1 VKRKAIPLLTIIAC
15 LAAAVHLAVPGA
27 AQEGAGS
34 PAAKGRA
41 CASCHKEQC
50 DTWASNG
57 HARTGASLKGDERT
71 DPSCLAC
78 HAPQA
83 DLEKGVG
90 CASCHGTADYECG
103 DFNRAVAA
111 GRRMP
116 AEASC
121 RSCHKA
127 SQKHP
132 DLEFQFQVDYPV
144 VKHDRAK
151 PRDLFAPDEIYRRF
165 KTYTEADGLP
175 HSKVFAVKVNGK
187 DVWAG
192 TEEGLARLRG
202 GKWQS
207 WKASDGLVHRAVTSL
222 DCDKQTGEVFVG
234 TLGGVS
240 VFDGQ
245 RFVNYTQE
253 NSGLVNNVV
262 FGVAL
267 QGDDLW
273 IATFDGISRM
283 NRSTRKWTNYR
294 LHEAPLDEVWIYGCE
309 ATFDRVNFAVWGGG
323 LVEYLPGRDHW
334 QAYHD
339 PDGSFELDLIRNDGV
354 VSQMTTAVSQ
364 DNGLTWVG
372 SYFGTSRY
380 DGRDWMEYNEDDSGL
395 ASNFINFVKA
405 RRFTGWHAT
414 DKGLSALDTKRG
426 RWVNY
431 RRLEGPVPQTSIEI
445 TDLDGK
451 RRRRFVADT
460 AFPYDFIWGLDFS
473 GEDIWIATS
482 NGLARGTYG
491 SSDDR
496 LYPVETPTANEAA
509 QKPAVEPAAAPGERP
524 LVGLVERK
532 LFGDGFAQK
541 VLGPEY
547 TQPYVHFK
555 KPHAVPLAKDFSG
568 FVDPIGREDTS
579 FENDSEVRIG
589 FLGCLSGPFRAYS
602 TEMLRGAQLAVEEI
616 NAAGGYRGKP
626 VVLKIRDDKA
636 RMGNTANETVK
647 LIYDDKVL
655 AFLGSMSSD
664 TTHVALR
671 VALKGGVA
679 ELTSI
684 STDPTI
690 TQIVVPWIFRCLAD
704 DWSQSRALAKLVF
717 LERKFKRVALLERNN
732 RYGRMGSAEI
742 KRVAKRM
749 GHPITLA
756 IRYGKSTKTF
766 AEHIRK
772 IREYGADAVIIWGLY
787 AKGAQIVKEMD
798 AAGLDIPIFGA
809 DGLVA
814 PRFIELAGKSAEGVV
829 VTYPYDFYRDDPITQ
844 RFNRK
849 FKQRY
854 DHDPDSFAAHGYDA
868 MYILFGAVKRAG
880 LNRTRIRDELART
893 RDFHG
898 ATGIISF
905 DHRGNDVRG
914 VQFAVVHE
922 GKFLPLRMAGRHV
935 RKGRHEK

>member
-1 VKRKAIPLLTIIAC
+1 MAIPPLTIIAC
-15 LAAAVHLAVPGA
+15 LVGAAVYFAGPGA
-27 AQEGAGS
+27 AQEDDCRPVAQGGAADC
-34 PAAKGRA
+34 AA
-41 CASCHKEQC
+41 CHAEQC
-50 DTWASNG
+50 DTWKDTG
-57 HARTGASLKGDERT
+57 HAQAGASLKGDET
-71 DPSCLAC
+71 SDKSCLAC
-78 HAPQA
+78 HAPQE
-83 DLEKGVG
+83 DLAKGVG
-90 CASCHGTADYECG
+90 CATCHGDGFSCG
-103 DFNRAVAA
+103 DFNAAVAS

-116 AEASC
+116 ADATCRTCHASTE
-121 RSCHKA
+121 R
-127 SQKHP
+127 HP
-132 DLEFQFQVDYPV
+132 DLAFQFQVDYPAIR
-144 VKHDRAK
+144 HETAK
-151 PRDLFAPDEIYRRF
+151 PRDLFAPEGLYRRF
-165 KTYTEADGLP
+165 VTYTKADGLP
-175 HSKVFAVKVNGK
+175 HSKVFAVKAAGN

-192 TEEGLARLRG
+192 TDDGLARLRAG
-202 GKWQS
+202 RWQS
-207 WKASDGLVHRAVTSL
+207 WNVAEGLVHQAVTSL
-222 DCDKQTGEVFVG
+222 DCDKKTNEVFVG

-240 VFDGQ
+240 VFDGE

-253 NSGLVNNVV
+253 NSKLVNNAV

-273 IATFDGISRM
+273 IATFDGISRLH
-283 NRSTRKWTNYR
+283 RPTGKWTNYR

-309 ATFDRVNFAVWGGG
+309 ATHDRVNFAVWGGG
-323 LVEYLPGRDHW
+323 LVEYLPGDNHW

-354 VSQMTTAVSQ
+354 ISQMTTAVSSG
-364 DNGLTWVG
+364 NGNTWVG

-380 DGRDWMEYNEDDSGL
+380 DGRDWHEYNEDDSGL

-405 RRFTGWHAT
+405 RRSEGWHAT
-414 DKGLSALDTKRG
+414 DKGLSVLDTRRE

-431 RRLEGPVPQTSIEI
+431 RRLEGPVAQTSIEI

-451 RRRRFVADT
+451 QRRRFVADT
-460 AFPYDFIWGLDFS
+460 PFPYDFVWGIDFH

-491 SSDDR
+491 APDDR
-496 LYPVETPTANEAA
+496 LYPVETLATDPVAPAAKAPT
-509 QKPAVEPAAAPGERP
+509 AAPGK
-524 LVGLVERK
+524 LVGLVPRE
-532 LFGDGFAQK
+532 LFGKGFAQE

-568 FVDPIGREDTS
+568 FVDPIGRDDTT
-579 FENDSEVRIG
+579 FENDKEVRIG
-589 FLGCLSGPFRAYS
+589 FLGCLSGPAKAYS
-602 TEMLRGAQLAVEEI
+602 GEMLNGAQLAVEEI

-626 VVLKIRDDKA
+626 VVLKLRDDQA
-636 RMGNTANETVK
+636 RMGNTANQTVK
-647 LIYDDKVL
+647 LIYEDKVL

-671 VALKGGVA
+671 VALKGEVA

-690 TQIVVPWIFRCLAD
+690 TQVVVPWIFRCLAD

-717 LERKFKRVALLERNN
+717 MERKFKRVALLERNN

-749 GHPITLA
+749 GHPINLA
-756 IRYGKSTKTF
+756 IRYGKSTETF
-766 AEHIRK
+766 DEHIRK
-772 IREYGADAVIIWGLY
+772 IREYGADAIIIWGLY
-787 AKGAQIVKEMD
+787 AKGAQIVRELD
-798 AAGLDIPIFGA
+798 AAGLDIPVFGA

-829 VTYPYDFYRDDPITQ
+829 VTYPYDFYRDDPVTQ
-844 RFNRK
+844 RFNRD
-849 FKQRY
+849 FKKRFG
-854 DHDPDSFAAHGYDA
+854 HDPDSFAAHGYDA
-868 MYILFGAVKRAG
+868 MYLVFRAVQRAG

-914 VQFAVVHE
+914 VEFAVVHDN
-922 GKFLPLRMAGRHV
+922 KFLPLRMAGQHV
-935 RKGRHEK
+935 RKGRHEE

>member
-1 VKRKAIPLLTIIAC
+1 M
-15 LAAAVHLAVPGA
+15 
-27 AQEGAGS
+27 
-34 PAAKGRA
+34 
-41 CASCHKEQC
+41 
-50 DTWASNG
+50 
-57 HARTGASLKGDERT
+57 SLKGDEAS
-71 DPSCLAC
+71 DPTCLAC
-78 HAPQA
+78 HAPEP
-83 DLEKGVG
+83 DLAQGVG
-90 CASCHGTADYECG
+90 CATCHGTDFECG
-103 DFNRAVAA
+103 DFTRAVAA

-116 AEASC
+116 NEASC
-121 RSCHKA
+121 RDCHRA
-127 SQKHP
+127 SEKHA
-132 DLEFQFQVDYPV
+132 DLEFHFQVDYPV
-144 VKHDRAK
+144 VRHESTKE
-151 PRDLFAPDEIYRRF
+151 RDLFTPDGIYRRF
-165 KTYTEADGLP
+165 VTYTKKDGLP

-192 TEEGLARLRG
+192 TDDGLARLRDG
-202 GKWQS
+202 IFRS
-207 WKASDGLVHRAVTSL
+207 WKVPDGLVHRAVTSL
-222 DCDKQTGEVFVG
+222 DCDKNTGEVFVG

-240 VFDGQ
+240 VFDGTG
-245 RFVNYTQE
+245 FTNYTQE

-273 IATFDGISRM
+273 VATFDGISRL
-283 NRSTRKWTNYR
+283 NRRTSEWTNYR
-294 LHEAPLDEVWIYGCE
+294 LHDAPLDEVWIYGCE
-309 ATFDRVNFAVWGGG
+309 ATSDRVNFAVWGGG

-354 VSQMTTAVSQ
+354 ISQMTTAVSS
-364 DNGLTWVG
+364 DNGAVWVG
-372 SYFGTSRY
+372 SYLGTCRY
-380 DGRDWMEYNEDDSGL
+380 DGRDWHEYNEDDSGL
-395 ASNFINFVKA
+395 VSNFINFIKA

-431 RRLEGPVPQTSIEI
+431 RRLMGPVAQTSIEI

-460 AFPYDFIWGLDFS
+460 EFPYDFIWGIDFS
-473 GEDIWIATS
+473 GDDIWIATS
-482 NGLARGTYG
+482 NGLARGSYG

-496 LYPVETPTANEAA
+496 LYPLETPAANEVVSMPAA
-509 QKPAVEPAAAPGERP
+509 EPAVARGERP
-524 LVGLVERK
+524 LVGLVPRE

-547 TQPYVHFK
+547 TQPYVNFK

-568 FVDPIGREDTS
+568 FVDPIGRDDTS
-579 FENDSEVRIG
+579 FENDKEVRIG
-589 FLGCLSGPFRAYS
+589 FLGCLSGPAKAYS
-602 TEMLRGAQLAVEEI
+602 GEMLRGTQLAVEEI
-616 NAAGGYRGKP
+616 NARGGYRGKP
-626 VVLKIRDDKA
+626 VVLKIRDDQA

-647 LIYDDKVL
+647 LIYEDRVL

-671 VALKGGVA
+671 VALKGEVA

-717 LERKFKRVALLERNN
+717 QERKFTRVALLERNN

-756 IRYGKSTKTF
+756 IRYGKSTKNF
-766 AEHIRK
+766 AGHIEK
-772 IREYGADAVIIWGLY
+772 IREYRADAVIIWGLY
-787 AKGAQIVKEMD
+787 AKGAQIVREMD

-814 PRFIELAGKSAEGVV
+814 PRFIELAGKSAQGVV
-829 VTYPYDFYRDDPITQ
+829 VTYPYDFYRDDPITR
-844 RFNRK
+844 RFNEK
-849 FKQRY
+849 FRQRY
-854 DHDPDSFAAHGYDA
+854 GHDPDSFAAHGYDA
-868 MYILFGAVKRAG
+868 MYLVFHAVKRAG

-898 ATGIISF
+898 ATGIIGF

-914 VQFAVVHE
+914 VQFAVVHND
-922 GKFLPLRMAGRHV
+922 KFLPLRMAGRHV
-935 RKGRHEK
+935 RKGLHEK